1 MTAGEQHIVVSLA
14 RQELRLYAGDTCQAR
29 YLVSTSRYG
38 PGERMDSQ
46 CTPRGQHRIRARI
59 GAGLPPGAVLVGRRP
74 TGEVCTGELVR
85 QFPTRDWILTRI
97 LWLCGCEPGR
107 NRLAKVDSMQRFIY
121 IHGTPDQEVMGVP
134 QSHGC
139 IRMRN
144 TDVLELFD
152 QVSIGTLVNIVS

>member
-1 MTAGEQHIVVSLA
+1 MTAGDRHIVVSLA
-14 RQELRLYAGDTCQAR
+14 RQELLLFAGDSCQAR

-38 PGERMDSQ
+38 PGEKMDSQ
-46 CTPRGQHRIRARI
+46 CTPRGLHRIRACI
-59 GAGLPPGAVLVGRRP
+59 GAGLAPGSVLVGRRP
-74 TGEVCTGELVR
+74 TGEVCTPELASR
-85 QFPTRDWILTRI
+85 LPARDWILTRI

-107 NRLAKVDSMQRFIY
+107 NRFGKVDSMQRFIY

-152 QVSIGTLVNIVS
+152 QVGIGTLVDIVS